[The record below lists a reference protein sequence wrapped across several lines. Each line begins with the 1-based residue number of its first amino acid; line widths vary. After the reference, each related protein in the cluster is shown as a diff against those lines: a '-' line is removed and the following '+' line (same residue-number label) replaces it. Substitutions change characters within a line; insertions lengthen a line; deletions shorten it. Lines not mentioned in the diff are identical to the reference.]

1 MGVYLGNG
9 QFISAETD
17 ATGVRISSV
26 SNSYWSK
33 HLLGYTKH
41 TKKK

>member
-26 SNSYWSK
+26 SNSY
-33 HLLGYTKH
+33 
-41 TKKK
+41 